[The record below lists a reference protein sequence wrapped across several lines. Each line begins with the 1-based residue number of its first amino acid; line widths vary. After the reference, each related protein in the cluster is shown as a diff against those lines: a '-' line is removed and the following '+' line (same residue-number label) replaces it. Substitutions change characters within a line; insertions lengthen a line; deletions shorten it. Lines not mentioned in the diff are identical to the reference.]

1 VEEEKYGENENER
14 RKNRKEKRKRTSR
27 RDVTI
32 QTNFDNLLE

>member
-14 RKNRKEKRKRTSR
+14 RKKRKEKRKRTSR